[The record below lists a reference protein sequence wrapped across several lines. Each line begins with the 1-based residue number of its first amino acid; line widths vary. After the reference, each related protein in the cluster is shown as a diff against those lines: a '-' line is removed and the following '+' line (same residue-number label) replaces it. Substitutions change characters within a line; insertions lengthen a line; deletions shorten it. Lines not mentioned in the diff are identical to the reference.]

1 VLEADVMADGNEI
14 DLVKYGV
21 LWQKVQDMDKKVDKM
36 ERNVE
41 ELLALANKGRGGF
54 WMGMTIASS
63 VGAVVAWVAGHIKA

>member
-1 VLEADVMADGNEI
+1 MLEADVMADGNEI

-63 VGAVVAWVAGHIKA
+63 VGAAVAWIAGYIKD